1 MTKTRAEQTA
11 ERREQFAQRFYQHLH
26 ANYNRR
32 GFTLKQLAVQMGI
45 RYNWLSERIVTCTG
59 KTFLQHRRE
68 IRTSKLRNLIE
79 SGHNV
84 RAAEAECGIGPRL
97 ACLYIDHPA
106 RLSKQ
111 SRQRLRDQRLHNQL
125 FGQ

>member
-26 ANYNRR
+26 CNYSRR
-32 GFTLKQLAVQMGI
+32 DFTLKQLAGQMGI
-45 RYNWLSERIVTCTG
+45 RYNRLSEKIVICTG
-59 KTFLQHRRE
+59 RNFLHHLRA
-68 IRTSKLRNLIE
+68 IRTSKLRELVE
-79 SGHNV
+79 TGSDV
-84 RAAEAECGIGPRL
+84 RDAEVDCGIGPRR
-97 ACLYIDHPA
+97 ACFYVDHPA